1 MDEKEKFLRDALW
14 NGHISAEEC
23 QMIREFR
30 KTGRK
35 GFALVRGLDHLPEEK
50 RDSMMSLVKE
60 AYGVAKVLYLPDFI
74 KVERI

>member
-30 KTGRK
+30 ESGRK
-35 GFALVRGLDHLPEEK
+35 GVALVRGMDRLPEDK
-50 RDSMMSLVKE
+50 RDAMISLVKE

-74 KVERI
+74 EVKRL